1 MHKLILC
8 IALTISP
15 LYAADNN
22 ALFDARTSAMG
33 SASVSLVAF
42 DNPGSNSLLPESR
55 ASLHYANAYGIKELS
70 TTAASLFYANKVLD
84 AGLIVSRFGYEKYNE
99 TRLSGN
105 FSKKLSKRLSAGV
118 RFNYYSILMS
128 AEEGAKS
135 TLSTDAGVLMTI
147 LPDLTVGASVHN
159 FIRTTYTTA
168 RGDFELPLLLKV
180 GANYTFNKDF
190 MIVGELAKSSQD
202 DMLIKMGME
211 YKPLNEVA
219 LRVGL
224 MGEPFQPTFGVGYA
238 PGRFSF
244 DVASVYHTVLGFH
257 TQFSMQ
263 YKF

>member
-1 MHKLILC
+1 
-8 IALTISP
+8 LTTGS

-22 ALFDARTSAMG
+22 AIFDARTSAMG
-33 SASVSLVAF
+33 SASVSLITF
-42 DNPGSNSLLPESR
+42 DNPGANSLVAASR
-55 ASLHYANAYGIKELS
+55 VSLHYANAYGLKELS
-70 TTAASLFYANKVLD
+70 TSAAALFYANRILD
-84 AGLIVSRFGYEKYNE
+84 AGLVVSRFGYEKYNE

-128 AEEGAKS
+128 EEEGAKS
-135 TLSTDAGVLMTI
+135 TLSTDAGVLMHL
-147 LPDLTVGASVHN
+147 LPELTVGASVHN

-168 RGDFELPLLLKV
+168 RGDFELPLLLRV
-180 GANYTFNKDF
+180 GANYSFNKDF

-202 DMLIKMGME
+202 DLLIKMGME
-211 YKPLNEVA
+211 YKPLEEVA

-224 MGEPFQPTFGVGYA
+224 MGEPFQPTFGVGYS